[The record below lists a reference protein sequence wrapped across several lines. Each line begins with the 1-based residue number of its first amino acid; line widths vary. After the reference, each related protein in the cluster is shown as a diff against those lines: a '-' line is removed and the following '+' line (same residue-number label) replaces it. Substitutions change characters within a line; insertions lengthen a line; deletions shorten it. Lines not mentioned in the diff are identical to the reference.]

1 MKIAVC
7 VKQTPDTE
15 TRVKVAPD
23 GRSVAEEEI
32 NWIVNPY
39 DEFAVE
45 EALRIKERKS
55 EGEVVVLSLGAERAV
70 SALRSCLAMGA
81 DRAVLLSDPAFA
93 GGDVITTARVLA
105 AALKKGGFDLILCGK
120 YGVGEDNAS
129 VPAMIAELLDLPSVS
144 VVNKLELDEG
154 TARCHRVIEGGL
166 EVVETRLPCVISA
179 QKGLNEP
186 RYASLKGI
194 MAAKKKEITTW
205 GASDLGLSA
214 DEVGAR
220 GRTTE
225 WRRVE
230 LPAAR
235 GECKIIGG
243 DSVEAKVKELVRL
256 LREEAKVI

>member
-1 MKIAVC
+1 
-7 VKQTPDTE
+7 
-15 TRVKVAPD
+15 
-23 GRSVAEEEI
+23 
-32 NWIVNPY
+32 
-39 DEFAVE
+39 
-45 EALRIKERKS
+45 
-55 EGEVVVLSLGAERAV
+55 
-70 SALRSCLAMGA
+70 MGA
-81 DRAVLLSDPAFA
+81 DRAVLLSDAAFA

-105 AALKKGGFDLILCGK
+105 AALTKVGFDLVLCGK
-120 YGVGEDNAS
+120 YGVGDDNAS

-144 VVNKLELDEG
+144 VVNKLELGQG
-154 TARCHRVIEGGL
+154 TARCHRVIEGGV

-194 MAAKKKEITTW
+194 MAAKKKEIASW

-214 DEVGAR
+214 AEVGAG

-225 WRRVE
+225 WTRVE
-230 LPAAR
+230 LPPAR